1 MQRYGFPYGNANFQP
16 LLTLLCNIWAQKREV
31 AWGGVGLFGGG
42 EAAAEAQRAIC
53 AHIVHILWLG
63 DYPLLA
69 CVRTRKKF
77 YYYYYYYYYIMCA
90 VRCALAVS
98 LGVSLAVSLAVP

>member
-1 MQRYGFPYGNANFQP
+1 MQKYGFSSVRANIQP
-16 LLTLLCNIWAQKREV
+16 LLTLLCNIWAQKRAV
-31 AWGGVGLFGGG
+31 AWGGVGLFGGS

-69 CVRTRKKF
+69 CVRTRKKYF
-77 YYYYYYYYYIMCA
+77 IIIIIIIYKVC
-90 VRCALAVS
+90 RWLCR
-98 LGVSLAVSLAVP
+98 